1 MKTINRDKIQRMVS
15 DRIGGGGGGGGSDI
29 TGVATQAWVENNYIA
44 IKFFNEIFVVK
55 GKKTTTVGSG
65 TPVVNNNYTFE
76 PNEVPGTKTTTDG
89 GVTTTVVTE
98 ITNIQ
103 VKAGLWTQKFLSAL
117 GQGSGGSVSS
127 GTLHDLDDVDIDDST
142 LDSGQILVYRN
153 THWVNE
159 DMPSPGGSGT
169 VTSVGLSVPTGLLVS
184 GASSKTITNAGTFAI
199 TFATGYSL
207 LAAADKTAWDA
218 LLNYFDSNGNANHA
232 LVADALNVATAK
244 TAWGQQFLNANGEPL
259 NVSGNMSSVGDIQ
272 MSDPT
277 VLSNGR
283 YIYFDEAQ
291 DFFIRKISDRFI
303 IQSNGTQAINIY
315 NNKFY
320 SAVQIHSAAGILS
333 DTYVT
338 ALSDVRMKDVLSHF
352 VLDIEDIAA
361 ASLIRFT
368 WKGRDDQT
376 VHAGGIAQE
385 WQNIL
390 PEAVV
395 ESEDGRLAMD
405 YGVIG
410 TAAAV
415 SLARKVKAQQQ
426 EIDELKKQ
434 NAEMEKR
441 LARLEKLMEK
451 GGLYECT

>member
-1 MKTINRDKIQRMVS
+1 MQLTEDQIR
-15 DRIGGGGGGGGSDI
+15 RIARREATSVYSHGGGVSFGGGVS
-29 TGVATQAWVENNYIA
+29 ASWVDENYIA

-65 TPVVNNNYTFE
+65 TPVVNNNYVFE
-76 PNEVPGTKTTTDG
+76 QNEVPGTKTTTEG

-117 GQGSGGSVSS
+117 GQGTGGSGGSGSLANLS
-127 GTLHDLDDVDIDDST
+127 DVLLT
-142 LDSGQILVYRN
+142 NPQAGQILVYRN

-159 DMPSPGGSGT
+159 KMPTPGGGGT
-169 VTSVGLSVPTGLLVS
+169 VTSVGMSVPTGLLVS

-199 TFATGYSL
+199 TFDTGYSL

-218 LLNYFDSNGNANHA
+218 LLNYFDSNGNAKHA
-232 LVADALNVATAK
+232 LVADALSVAAAK
-244 TAWGQQFLNANGEPL
+244 TAWGKTYLNANGEPL

-283 YIYFDEAQ
+283 YIYFDESQ

-303 IQSNGTQAINIY
+303 IQSNGTQVINIY
-315 NNKFY
+315 NYKFY

-338 ALSDVRMKDVLSHF
+338 ALSDIRMKEVLSHF

-385 WQNIL
+385 WQKIL

-451 GGLYECT
+451 GGLL

>member
-1 MKTINRDKIQRMVS
+1 MKLTEKKIRDIAGRS
-15 DRIGGGGGGGGSDI
+15 GSRSGGGGGGGGVS
-29 TGVATQAWVENNYIA
+29 ASWVDENYIA

-65 TPVVNNNYTFE
+65 TPVVNNNYIFE
-76 PNEVPGTKTTTDG
+76 PNEVPGTKTTTEG
-89 GVTTTVVTE
+89 GVTTVVVTE

-117 GQGSGGSVSS
+117 GQGSGGSGGS
-127 GTLHDLDDVDIDDST
+127 GSLANLSDVLLT
-142 LDSGQILVYRN
+142 NPQAGQILVYRN

-169 VTSVGLSVPTGLLVS
+169 VTSVGLSVPKGLLVS

-218 LLNYFDSNGNANHA
+218 LIDNFDDNGNALHA
-232 LVADALNVATAK
+232 LVADALNVAA
-244 TAWGQQFLNANGEPL
+244 ACNVWGQEYIGANGNPKS
-259 NVSGNMSSVGDIQ
+259 VTGKMSNVGDI
-272 MSDPT
+272 
-277 VLSNGR
+277 VLDYDADHLGLYRKVVFRDSSGGYLDYIGHRYNSNNGEHS
-283 YIYFDEAQ
+283 IVVAVGGTEYFA
-291 DFFIRKISDRFI
+291 FTS
-303 IQSNGTQAINIY
+303 S
-315 NNKFY
+315 KFY
-320 SAVQIHSAAGILS
+320 TTVGILS
-333 DTYVT
+333 ESYVT
-338 ALSDVRMKDVLSHF
+338 ALSDIRFKEVVSHF
-352 VLDIEDIAA
+352 EIDINEMAA

-385 WQNIL
+385 WQKIL

-451 GGLYECT
+451 GGLL

>member
-1 MKTINRDKIQRMVS
+1 MKLTEKKIRDIAGRS
-15 DRIGGGGGGGGSDI
+15 GSRSGGGGGGGGVS
-29 TGVATQAWVENNYIA
+29 ASWVDENYIA

-65 TPVVNNNYTFE
+65 TPVVNNNYIFE
-76 PNEVPGTKTTTDG
+76 PNEVPGTKTTTEG

-117 GQGSGGSVSS
+117 GQGSGGSGGS
-127 GTLHDLDDVDIDDST
+127 GSLANLSDVLLT
-142 LDSGQILVYRN
+142 NPQAGQILVYRN

-232 LVADALNVATAK
+232 LVADALSVAAAK
-244 TAWGQQFLNANGEPL
+244 TAWGRTYLNANGEPL

-303 IQSNGTQAINIY
+303 IQSNGTQVINIY
-315 NNKFY
+315 NDKFY

-333 DTYVT
+333 ETYVT
-338 ALSDVRMKDVLSHF
+338 ALSDIRFKEVVSHF
-352 VLDIEDIAA
+352 EIDIDEMAA

-385 WQNIL
+385 WQKIL

-451 GGLYECT
+451 GGLL

>member
-1 MKTINRDKIQRMVS
+1 
-15 DRIGGGGGGGGSDI
+15 
-29 TGVATQAWVENNYIA
+29 
-44 IKFFNEIFVVK
+44 
-55 GKKTTTVGSG
+55 
-65 TPVVNNNYTFE
+65 
-76 PNEVPGTKTTTDG
+76 
-89 GVTTTVVTE
+89 
-98 ITNIQ
+98 
-103 VKAGLWTQKFLSAL
+103 
-117 GQGSGGSVSS
+117 
-127 GTLHDLDDVDIDDST
+127 
-142 LDSGQILVYRN
+142 
-153 THWVNE
+153 
-159 DMPSPGGSGT
+159 
-169 VTSVGLSVPTGLLVS
+169 
-184 GASSKTITNAGTFAI
+184 
-199 TFATGYSL
+199 
-207 LAAADKTAWDA
+207 
-218 LLNYFDSNGNANHA
+218 
-232 LVADALNVATAK
+232 
-244 TAWGQQFLNANGEPL
+244 
-259 NVSGNMSSVGDIQ
+259 

-303 IQSNGTQAINIY
+303 IQSNGTQVINIY
-315 NNKFY
+315 NDKFY

-338 ALSDVRMKDVLSHF
+338 ALSDIRMKEVLSHF
-352 VLDIEDIAA
+352 VLDIEEIAA

-385 WQNIL
+385 WLRIL

-451 GGLYECT
+451 GGLI